1 MTTDY
6 PIRPPSEQLVDLHVY
21 LLPREV
27 WNEKYSSTYNES
39 IREASSAGFVR
50 VWPDLTVCGLR
61 TLIEDELGDSLPQNY
76 VFLRS
81 VGRCMTQIK
90 PRQELELKCKA
101 FLPPTAWAPEI
112 VVLEASRDSM
122 SVPMY
127 QSFPGYSPRPNA
139 TQPING
145 IPTHFPQVANHDRM
159 APSSD
164 GMIVPSQHNTHPPLV
179 AGDSPTMHS
188 TSIPGQRLPPSSNH
202 HPYPPPQPYPT
213 HNPNLTNSSADSAQ
227 RSNQNHP
234 VAVPHDSNY
243 DSRRMDNPNTSA
255 NNSASFKTVQP
266 LPLIAHHTY
275 DVLVVKSQSGS
286 RPQHSTL
293 KNTKKSHPVSSNPA
307 DPSDTQSNSDDDTNQ
322 VVADVASPTNKR
334 TTNNASPAGKDVA
347 QDTAPATTG
356 LHHHHTNNL
365 HHHHHLRNNIHQSGS
380 RRLSHNDPNSVSF
393 PAPLSATPPDTP
405 TSDPP
410 PPGQSPMVQQQQQQ
424 QGYKGDPLG
433 SGRPDAYTNSTNED
447 SGIAEPTPDD
457 DDDPDYERR
466 KSDTDDPYYNQ
477 LHPDQTQNRQ
487 FQQTERSWDESD
499 RYQEKEKEEE
509 RQRQAEIQ
517 QREEERREEEERIE
531 VERQREEERREV
543 ERQREE
549 ERREHDRKLEQKR
562 QEEVKKQR
570 QREMEERKKEEEKMK
585 EEMKEKEAE
594 RQRGIAERERAA
606 AFDSSMPLSEGEEEY
621 NDATIAMETN
631 QAPDG
636 RGHFLN
642 DEQMR
647 RRAEDELED
656 YEPQS
661 TWRQDGGGETA
672 GHPRHPGSRR
682 NRSREDTEME
692 MASQQAV
699 QDGLKRVHLT
709 PEVHR
714 KAKIGKIRNSS
725 ITDEEDIYETD
736 PEMADLLQQLQV
748 ARQER
753 VKKEKER
760 ENLIKRAK
768 DLQTKTHER
777 RNRSL
782 NESRPRS
789 NSVTPDLATRPRDYW
804 KKRYYDEKKKT
815 APMEEQVSRVRN
827 QLDQMHRKLLSHIEG
842 GKKKGASVK
851 GPPSKKNDH
860 KINILKMQHELEE
873 IKRKVDKSRMKLTSE
888 IKLRNQAE
896 EEVRGLKSEVTQRKI
911 NTTLIRNQKLAAL
924 KMGDHKLLSKTPI
937 PALGK
942 GPLSLSAKR

>member
-164 GMIVPSQHNTHPPLV
+164 VRKLHVWFG
-179 AGDSPTMHS
+179 
-188 TSIPGQRLPPSSNH
+188 
-202 HPYPPPQPYPT
+202 
-213 HNPNLTNSSADSAQ
+213 
-227 RSNQNHP
+227 
-234 VAVPHDSNY
+234 
-243 DSRRMDNPNTSA
+243 PNT
-255 NNSASFKTVQP
+255 
-266 LPLIAHHTY
+266 
-275 DVLVVKSQSGS
+275 
-286 RPQHSTL
+286 
-293 KNTKKSHPVSSNPA
+293 
-307 DPSDTQSNSDDDTNQ
+307 
-322 VVADVASPTNKR
+322 
-334 TTNNASPAGKDVA
+334 
-347 QDTAPATTG
+347 
-356 LHHHHTNNL
+356 
-365 HHHHHLRNNIHQSGS
+365 
-380 RRLSHNDPNSVSF
+380 
-393 PAPLSATPPDTP
+393 
-405 TSDPP
+405 
-410 PPGQSPMVQQQQQQ
+410 GQSPMVQQQQQQ

>member
-164 GMIVPSQHNTHPPLV
+164 
-179 AGDSPTMHS
+179 
-188 TSIPGQRLPPSSNH
+188 
-202 HPYPPPQPYPT
+202 
-213 HNPNLTNSSADSAQ
+213 
-227 RSNQNHP
+227 
-234 VAVPHDSNY
+234 
-243 DSRRMDNPNTSA
+243 
-255 NNSASFKTVQP
+255 
-266 LPLIAHHTY
+266 
-275 DVLVVKSQSGS
+275 
-286 RPQHSTL
+286 
-293 KNTKKSHPVSSNPA
+293 

>member
-164 GMIVPSQHNTHPPLV
+164 
-179 AGDSPTMHS
+179 
-188 TSIPGQRLPPSSNH
+188 
-202 HPYPPPQPYPT
+202 
-213 HNPNLTNSSADSAQ
+213 
-227 RSNQNHP
+227 
-234 VAVPHDSNY
+234 
-243 DSRRMDNPNTSA
+243 
-255 NNSASFKTVQP
+255 
-266 LPLIAHHTY
+266 
-275 DVLVVKSQSGS
+275 
-286 RPQHSTL
+286 
-293 KNTKKSHPVSSNPA
+293 
-307 DPSDTQSNSDDDTNQ
+307 
-322 VVADVASPTNKR
+322 
-334 TTNNASPAGKDVA
+334 
-347 QDTAPATTG
+347 
-356 LHHHHTNNL
+356 
-365 HHHHHLRNNIHQSGS
+365 
-380 RRLSHNDPNSVSF
+380 
-393 PAPLSATPPDTP
+393 
-405 TSDPP
+405 
-410 PPGQSPMVQQQQQQ
+410 GQSPMVQQQQQQ

-777 RNRSL
+777 RNRS
-782 NESRPRS
+782 
-789 NSVTPDLATRPRDYW
+789 RDYW